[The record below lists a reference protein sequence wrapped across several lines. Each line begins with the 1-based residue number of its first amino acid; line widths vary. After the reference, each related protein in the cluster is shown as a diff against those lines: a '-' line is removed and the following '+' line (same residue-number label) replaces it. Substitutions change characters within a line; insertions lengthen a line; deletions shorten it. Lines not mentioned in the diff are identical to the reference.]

1 MRMLQWPQGVRQ
13 CSSRKMQ
20 MASLVAYITSAFDST
35 FWEKASSGST
45 LSSWV
50 GGT

>member
-1 MRMLQWPQGVRQ
+1 MRMLQWPQGVRH

-20 MASLVAYITSAFDST
+20 MASPVTWITSTFDST

-50 GGT
+50 DST